1 MAKAKKASGGG
12 EVLVVGSK
20 VKDYIRSQDLRADG
34 ELVPAISNKVREV
47 IDAAIAR
54 TKANGRSTVRP
65 ADL

>member
-1 MAKAKKASGGG
+1 MAKAKKASG

-20 VKDYIRSQDLRADG
+20 VKDYIRSQELRADG
-34 ELVPAISNKVREV
+34 ELVPAVSDKVREM

-54 TKANGRSTVRP
+54 TRANGRSTVRP